1 MIEIKARYEDGQ
13 YELRLEGHAEYNP
26 GNDIVCAGASAI
38 VYALLGALCNLGEH
52 VETMASE
59 TESGMA
65 WVLTEGDEQV
75 EAVFMMALVGLLQIE
90 SAHPQHV
97 HVERQGI

>member
-1 MIEIKARYEDGQ
+1 MIEIKARREGGQ

-38 VYALLGALCNLGEH
+38 VYALLGALCNLGEQ

-59 TESGMA
+59 TESGAA
-65 WVLTEGDEQV
+65 WVLAEGGEQV
-75 EAVFMMALVGLLQIE
+75 EAVFLMAVVGLLQIE
-90 SAHPQHV
+90 AAHPRHV
-97 HVERQGI
+97 HIVRQGI